1 MLWACINLLVGIW
14 LAYWAST
21 WGLFLPLA
29 LTVGVVVGGAFLA
42 AIGTRFARNPA
53 ERGQQPN

>member
-1 MLWACINLLVGIW
+1 MGVHQPADRHLARLLGVDV
-14 LAYWAST
+14 
-21 WGLFLPLA
+21 GLFLPLA

-53 ERGQQPN
+53 ERGQQAN